1 MNDPLISVILP
12 VFNGAHFLGE
22 AIQSVL
28 DQKYDPLEII
38 VVDDGS
44 TDNTQQV
51 ALNFG
56 EKIIYARK
64 ENGGVSSARNLGLKL
79 AKGEFISF
87 IDSDDLWLNNKL
99 LLQHLPFSK
108 NPEFEITQGLTR
120 RFLSPGIKPPINFI
134 KDVDEQPTL
143 TLHLGAGLFKKSVFD
158 KIGLFDETMKFS
170 EDIDWFLRAIESGIK
185 ISVLEETV
193 YLYRIHESNMTLDVK
208 NTNMYLL
215 KAFKKSLDRR
225 RQLNPENPLPLPDI
239 KNPESLK
246 SFLNKNHYSQ
256 NLKPGNT
263 NN

>member
-12 VFNGAHFLGE
+12 VFNGAQFLGE

-28 DQKYDPLEII
+28 DQNYEPLEII
-38 VVDDGS
+38 VVNDGS
-44 TDNTQQV
+44 TDSTQQV

-56 EKIIYARK
+56 DKIIYVKK
-64 ENGGVSSARNLGLKL
+64 ENGGVSSARNHGLKL

-99 LLQHLPFSK
+99 LLQHILFSK
-108 NPEFEITQGLTR
+108 NPQIEIIQGLIR
-120 RFLSPGIKPPINFI
+120 RFLSPGIKPPKNFI
-134 KDVDEQPTL
+134 KDIDEQPTL

-170 EDIDWFLRAIESGIK
+170 EDIDWFLRAIESRIK
-185 ISVLEETV
+185 FSLIEETT
-193 YLYRIHESNMTLDVK
+193 YLYRIHESNMTLDGK

-239 KNPESLK
+239 KNQESLK
-246 SFLNKNHYSQ
+246 SYL
-256 NLKPGNT
+256 NT
-263 NN
+263 NEKYP